1 MWRQLE
7 SHKSNRN
14 IRKKQELLSPCT
26 IISNKF
32 EREKKWLLNT
42 FHLIF
47 IKKEKEKCCLYVL
60 LPSSFHFNRHS
71 GVCVCVCVLV
81 KPIFSVDVRSTPIVW
96 CWFSRAEMDRTK
108 LFEKKSGAADC
119 GIQFLFFFLAAHRH
133 ERKEIPQREKLS

>member
-1 MWRQLE
+1 MLFVRAAAQQFPFQSTLW
-7 SHKSNRN
+7 
-14 IRKKQELLSPCT
+14 
-26 IISNKF
+26 
-32 EREKKWLLNT
+32 
-42 FHLIF
+42 
-47 IKKEKEKCCLYVL
+47 Y
-60 LPSSFHFNRHS
+60 
-71 GVCVCVCVLV
+71 VCVCVLV